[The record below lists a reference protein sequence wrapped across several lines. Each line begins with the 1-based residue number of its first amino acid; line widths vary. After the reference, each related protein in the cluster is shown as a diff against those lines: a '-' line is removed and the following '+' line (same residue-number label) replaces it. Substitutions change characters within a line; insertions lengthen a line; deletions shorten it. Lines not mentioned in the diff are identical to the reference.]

1 MLLGRG
7 REEAESPLLARAGHS
22 PQQRMLRDASDPW
35 RFLRLVLI
43 SRVHLRKGS
52 KILPSMD
59 DDGMLP
65 FRSLSLSLAWN
76 LSSEG
81 KQAHRLADVA
91 CNFTHFVRWRV
102 VLPPCK
108 KKKKKENATLLSRSQ
123 IVSNLTKFIRIL
135 TFSTEVYYLINL
147 LVFILYHKSL

>member
-65 FRSLSLSLAWN
+65 FRSLSLSLA
-76 LSSEG
+76 
-81 KQAHRLADVA
+81 
-91 CNFTHFVRWRV
+91 
-102 VLPPCK
+102 
-108 KKKKKENATLLSRSQ
+108 
-123 IVSNLTKFIRIL
+123 
-135 TFSTEVYYLINL
+135 
-147 LVFILYHKSL
+147 